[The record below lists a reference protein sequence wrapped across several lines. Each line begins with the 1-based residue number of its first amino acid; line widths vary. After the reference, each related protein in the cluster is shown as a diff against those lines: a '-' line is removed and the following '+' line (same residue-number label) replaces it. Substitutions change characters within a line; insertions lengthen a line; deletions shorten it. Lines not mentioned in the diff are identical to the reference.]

1 MKFWGNSD
9 TGMVRSENQDNYLM
23 ASLPRGAELLLVCDG
38 MGGAQGGKVA
48 STIACRAFEEEARHL
63 LQKEEGE
70 QPPLSD
76 VVTGAAQAANRAVY
90 ESARQDAH
98 LMGMGTTLVCLLT
111 DGKQAVVGNI
121 GDSRAYL
128 IDGDGLRQ
136 VTSDHSLVAEMVSRR
151 GPAPSQQKC
160 DHPGFGC
167 GAVGEL

>member
-1 MKFWGNSD
+1 
-9 TGMVRSENQDNYLM
+9 M

-48 STIACRAFEEEARHL
+48 STIACHAFEEEARRL

-90 ESARQDAH
+90 ESARQRCR
-98 LMGMGTTLVCLLT
+98 TLREWAPRWCACSPT
-111 DGKQAVVGNI
+111 ANRRVVGNI

-128 IDGDGLRQ
+128 VRNGDGHAQ
-136 VTSDHSLVAEMVSRR
+136 
-151 GPAPSQQKC
+151 
-160 DHPGFGC
+160 
-167 GAVGEL
+167 